1 MANEQSLL
9 ENLSIYNDNLS
20 VYYIG
25 SILISLVSV
34 LLTWWYHRYEKNQNA
49 TVNSQLSGEEN
60 YADVSIVCIRPM
72 KLYRRTNNLYKL
84 LLRLYIP

>member
-1 MANEQSLL
+1 MANEQSWL

-34 LLTWWYHRYEKNQNA
+34 VVTWWYHRYEKNQRQSV
-49 TVNSQLSGEEN
+49 TVNSQLSEEEN
-60 YADVSIVCIRPM
+60 CSDVSAFCIEGS
-72 KLYRRTNNLYKL
+72 
-84 LLRLYIP
+84 